1 MHRRRIGYNDTRER
15 LETLLFLL
23 IKAVGIGL
31 LLAVP
36 VGPLGLLCLRR
47 SLTLGAMA
55 GLVTGL
61 GVATADA
68 IYAAAA
74 AFALGAVGGFI
85 EDAWWLGA
93 AGGLVLIGLGLKDLL
108 YRGAPPPVASLRAHI
123 GAWAGAVLLTL
134 ANPATILTFAA
145 VIVGLGLVPDLASP
159 LEGLVFVAGV
169 FAGSALWWVML
180 STAAGRLGGRLTP
193 ASLSRLTRA
202 AGAAFIA
209 FGIFAVVRQ
218 I

>member
-1 MHRRRIGYNDTRER
+1 MS
-15 LETLLFLL
+15 FLL

-85 EDAWWLGA
+85 EDAWWLGTL
-93 AGGLVLIGLGLKDLL
+93 GGLVLIGLGLKDLL
-108 YRGAPPPVASLRAHI
+108 HRGAPPVASLRAHI

-159 LEGLVFVAGV
+159 LDRSVFVAGV

-193 ASLSRLTRA
+193 ARLSGLTRA
-202 AGAAFIA
+202 AGVAFIA
-209 FGIFAVVRQ
+209 FGLFAVVRQ

>member
-1 MHRRRIGYNDTRER
+1 M
-15 LETLLFLL
+15 FLL

-47 SLTLGAMA
+47 SLTLGAAA

-74 AFALGAVGGFI
+74 AFALGALSGFI
-85 EDAWWLGA
+85 EDAWWLGV

-108 YRGAPPPVASLRAHI
+108 HRGAPPPPARLSAQI

-145 VIVGLGLVPDLASP
+145 VIVGLGLVPDLGSP
-159 LEGLVFVAGV
+159 LDGLVFVAGV
-169 FAGSALWWVML
+169 FAGSALWWL
-180 STAAGRLGGRLTP
+180 ILCTAAGKLGDRLTP

-202 AGAAFIA
+202 AGVGFIV
-209 FGIFAVVRQ
+209 FGVFAVARQ